1 MPTIPVRIV
10 LFFSSYAPL
19 FLIVAM
25 RGWRDSRY
33 LAIGLAVV
41 SVVAVLVLFVF
52 LRVARKLAELRSI
65 PLPRATGTQ

>member
-1 MPTIPVRIV
+1 
-10 LFFSSYAPL
+10 
-19 FLIVAM
+19 M